1 MSTTRYWM
9 NGQQINEADAVIPV
23 TDHGLLY
30 GDGVFE
36 GIRFYQR
43 QPFYLEAHLER
54 LWDSAQSIRLNIP
67 NSKAQLSEV
76 IGTLVKQFPDP
87 EGYIR
92 ILVTRGPGPLGI
104 DPSECGLPNVILIVD
119 QLNMLDETTRQSGI
133 RAIIAST
140 RRIPSD
146 SLDSRIKSL
155 NYLNQILAR
164 MEAQHAG
171 VDEAILLNHAG
182 YISEASVENLFI
194 VKQGMLLTPPA
205 TDGALDGITRRVVMQ
220 LASNR
225 TIPVYEKSLTPYD
238 LYTADECFLTG
249 TGAELIPVREVDG
262 RPISEPGPVFHTL
275 LGAFLEETKLQQRIT
290 SRI

>member
-1 MSTTRYWM
+1 MSTTRYWI
-9 NGQQINEADAVIPV
+9 NGQHRDEADAVIPV

-43 QPFYLEAHLER
+43 QPFYRDAHLER
-54 LWDSAQSIRLNIP
+54 LWDSAQSIRLKIP
-67 NSKAQLSEV
+67 NSRAQLSEV
-76 IGTLVKQFPDP
+76 IDTLVKQFPEP

-92 ILVTRGPGPLGI
+92 ILVTRGRGPLGI
-104 DPSECGLPNVILIVD
+104 DPNECGTPNVILIVD

-133 RAIIAST
+133 RTIIAST

-164 MEAQHAG
+164 MEAQQAG
-171 VDEAILLNHAG
+171 VDEAILLNHSG

-220 LASNR
+220 LATHRS
-225 TIPVYEKSLTPYD
+225 IPVSEKSLTPYD

-262 RPISEPGPVFHTL
+262 RLIGKPGPVFHTL
-275 LGAFLEETKLQQRIT
+275 LGAFLEETGLHQQMARRI
-290 SRI
+290 